1 MAVCTKVHRSKLHHY
16 TPDDDAMIRRYYN
29 SKDMT
34 NSALAQKLG
43 VTGPALKYHASCLG
57 LTRRNILR
65 RFRRF
70 DEQDDNTIHQMVGEY
85 TIGSIAERLKRSPQ
99 SILDRMSYL
108 GLRCSAESR
117 DGWYTCSD
125 VAMILG
131 MNDTTV
137 RNIIKRGM
145 IKARTHWGKETAYGG
160 GRECWHISRE
170 ALREFICTYP
180 TVLNGRTVDFVQLVD
195 VLAEVKAQ

>member
-1 MAVCTKVHRSKLHHY
+1 MSVCQTTRSKLHHY
-16 TPDDDAMIRRYYN
+16 TPEDDAMIRRYYN
-29 SKDMT
+29 SGEMQNKD
-34 NSALAQKLG
+34 LAAKLG

-57 LTRRNILR
+57 LTRRNIMR
-65 RFRRF
+65 TFRRF
-70 DEQDDNTIHQMVGEY
+70 DEQDDITIHKMVGDY
-85 TIGSIAERLKRSPQ
+85 TIGSIAERLGRSPQ
-99 SILDRMSYL
+99 AILDRMSHL

-137 RNIIKRGM
+137 RNMIRRGT

-160 GRECWHISRE
+160 GRECWHITRE
-170 ALREFICTYP
+170 DLREFICKYP
-180 TVLNGRTVDFVQLVD
+180 TTLNGRPVDFVQLVD
-195 VLAEVKAQ
+195 VLAEVKAI